1 MGNYEQLKQA
11 VSDVI
16 KTNGNQEI
24 TGEIMQNTLLS
35 IISTVGS
42 NATFA
47 GIATPTTNPGT
58 TDQNVFYIASEP
70 GIYANFGNVKL
81 IDQVLI
87 FSNNNGTWYKSEV
100 NIPNDY
106 SLNRFEVNTF
116 TNNLTINS
124 FIKEIYLSGNGF
136 DKNNKYA
143 IYSIVRG
150 FDGIG
155 WAISIKNIDTGL
167 STGWIIISDS
177 EELTGYVKAIKGGY
191 TLELLINNWDKIEK
205 QIVFTEED
213 GKLYNALNIDFSP
226 TIKLINYE
234 NETTIQISDIKGYSE
249 ENREVLSK
257 QFNLFDFGE
266 NGKFIGSNGNISNGE
281 YYKISKFQKVK
292 QGDVVLFT
300 AKYHTTSVLNAL
312 YGYNNEQREN
322 PIVLLDWSGEAE
334 YINKEVVIPSGVN
347 YIQGWNDM
355 RKNENPILIFK
366 NKQYTFNEDILN
378 RVLELEKKS
387 PNHKALIV
395 DKNGLGD
402 FTSVVDA
409 VKSINDSSETNVYDI
424 YINEGEY
431 NIIEEYFGEEDY
443 TDANDK
449 GLSLP
454 DYVNLIGL
462 GDRDKVIL
470 KGEMPDSIKYRTSQ
484 AFSTLN
490 VKYNNNIYNMT
501 ITAYNCRYPMH
512 DQTSNSSENCVRYIK
527 NCIFIHKGYN
537 GTPYTGVVDEE
548 HNTTEYRWGS
558 PHAYGQGTNNGSY
571 CEFEYSMFDAQGN
584 TGSAFLTH
592 DNKDA
597 VKGTEIKISHCQ
609 FNNKGTSDLINI
621 SALGAKICN
630 ISFVGNKFGGNK
642 TIKCVCSTTY
652 NPQENFNYILYGNGN
667 SDVIVQMP
675 SGEEAKNNIIQ

>member
-1 MGNYEQLKQA
+1 MGDYEQLKQA
-11 VSDVI
+11 VADVI

-24 TGEIMQNTLLS
+24 TGAIMQDTLLS
-35 IISTVGS
+35 IISTVGN

-58 TDQNVFYIASEP
+58 PDQNVFYIASEP

-106 SLNRFEVNTF
+106 LLNRFEVNTF

-124 FIKEIYLSGNGF
+124 FIKEIYLSGKGF

-150 FDGIG
+150 YDGIG

-177 EELTGYVKAIKGGY
+177 EELTGYVKAIKGDY

-205 QIVFTEED
+205 QIAFTEED

-257 QFNLFDFGE
+257 QSNLFDFGE

-281 YYKISKFQKVK
+281 YYKISNFQKVK

-387 PNHKALIV
+387 PNHKVLIV

-443 TDANDK
+443 TDVNDK

-490 VKYNNNIYNMT
+490 VEYNNNIYNMT

-512 DQTSNSSENCVRYIK
+512 DQTSNSSKNCVRHIK

-537 GTPYTGVVDEE
+537 GMPYTGVVDEE

-558 PHAYGQGTNNGSY
+558 AHAYGQGTNNGSY
-571 CEFEYSMFDAQGN
+571 CEFEHSMFDAQGN
-584 TGSAFLTH
+584 TGSAFITH

-597 VKGTEIKISHCQ
+597 LKGTEIKISHCQ
-609 FNNKGTSDLINI
+609 FNNKGTSDLIKI

-630 ISFVGNKFGGNK
+630 ISFVGNKFGSNK

>member
-1 MGNYEQLKQA
+1 MGNYEELKQA

-16 KTNGNQEI
+16 KSNGNQEI
-24 TGEIMQNTLLS
+24 TGTILQNALLT
-35 IISTVGS
+35 IISTVG
-42 NATFA
+42 NGATFA

-58 TDQNVFYIASEP
+58 PDQNVFYIASEP

-136 DKNNKYA
+136 NKNNKYA

-150 FDGIG
+150 YDGIG

-205 QIVFTEED
+205 QMTFTEED

-257 QFNLFDFGE
+257 QCNLFDFGE
-266 NGKFIGSNGNISNGE
+266 NGKFIGSNGNITNGE

-300 AKYHTTSVLNAL
+300 AKYQKTSVLNAL

-322 PIVLLDWSGEAE
+322 QIVLLDWSGEAE

-366 NKQYTFNEDILN
+366 NKQDTFNEDILN

-387 PNHKALIV
+387 PHKSLIV

-431 NIIEEYFGEEDY
+431 NIIEEYFGKEDY
-443 TDANDK
+443 TDTNDK

-470 KGEMPDSIKYRTSQ
+470 KGEMPDSIKYRTSRV
-484 AFSTLN
+484 FSTLN

-512 DQTSNSSENCVRYIK
+512 DQTTDSGENCTRYIK

-537 GTPYTGVVDEE
+537 GAPYTGVVDEE

-558 PHAYGQGTNNGSY
+558 AHAYGQGTNNGSY

-584 TGSAFLTH
+584 TGCAFLTH

-609 FNNKGTSDLINI
+609 FNNKGKSELINI
-621 SALGAKICN
+621 SAQGAKICN
-630 ISFVGNKFGGNK
+630 ISFVGNKFGSNK
-642 TIKCVCSTTY
+642 TIKCVCS

>member
-1 MGNYEQLKQA
+1 MGNYEQLRQA

-16 KTNGNQEI
+16 KANGNQEI
-24 TGEIMQNTLLS
+24 TGAIMQNTLLS

-58 TDQNVFYIASEP
+58 PDQNVFYIASEP

-630 ISFVGNKFGGNK
+630 ISFVGNKFCGNK
-642 TIKCVCSTTY
+642 TIKCVCPTTY

>member
-1 MGNYEQLKQA
+1 MGDYEQLKQA
-11 VSDVI
+11 VADVI

-24 TGEIMQNTLLS
+24 TGAIMQDTLLS

-58 TDQNVFYIASEP
+58 PDQNVFYIASEP

-106 SLNRFEVNTF
+106 LLNRFEVNTF

-143 IYSIVRG
+143 IGSIVRG
-150 FDGIG
+150 YDGIG

-281 YYKISKFQKVK
+281 YYKISNFQKVK

-443 TDANDK
+443 TDVNDK

-512 DQTSNSSENCVRYIK
+512 DQTSNSSENCVRHIK

-537 GTPYTGVVDEE
+537 GMSYTGVVDEE

-558 PHAYGQGTNNGSY
+558 AHAYGQGTNNGSY

-652 NPQENFNYILYGNGN
+652 NPQGNFNYILYGNGN

>member
-1 MGNYEQLKQA
+1 MGDYEQLKQA
-11 VSDVI
+11 VADVI

-24 TGEIMQNTLLS
+24 TGAIMQDTLLS

-58 TDQNVFYIASEP
+58 PDQNVFYIASEP

-106 SLNRFEVNTF
+106 LLNRFEVNTF

-143 IYSIVRG
+143 IGSIVRG
-150 FDGIG
+150 YDGIG

-257 QFNLFDFGE
+257 QSNLFDFGE

-281 YYKISKFQKVK
+281 YYKISNFQKVK

-431 NIIEEYFGEEDY
+431 NIIGEYFGEEDY
-443 TDANDK
+443 TDVNDK

-512 DQTSNSSENCVRYIK
+512 DQTSNSSKNCVRHIK

-537 GTPYTGVVDEE
+537 GMSYVGVVDEE

-558 PHAYGQGTNNGSY
+558 AHAYGQGTNDGSY

-584 TGSAFLTH
+584 TGSAFMTH
-592 DNKDA
+592 DDKDA
-597 VKGTEIKISHCQ
+597 VKGTEIKMSHCQ
-609 FNNKGTSDLINI
+609 FNNKGRSDLINI

-630 ISFVGNKFGGNK
+630 ISFVGNKFGSNK

-652 NPQENFNYILYGNGN
+652 NPQGNFNYILYGNGN

>member
-58 TDQNVFYIASEP
+58 PDQNVFYIASEP

-300 AKYHTTSVLNAL
+300 AKYHTTTVLNAL

-512 DQTSNSSENCVRYIK
+512 DQTSNLSENCVRYIK

-609 FNNKGTSDLINI
+609 FNNKGESDLINI

-642 TIKCVCSTTY
+642 TIKCVCPTTY

>member
-1 MGNYEQLKQA
+1 MGNYEELKQA

-16 KTNGNQEI
+16 KSNGNQEI
-24 TGEIMQNTLLS
+24 TGTILQNALLT
-35 IISTVGS
+35 IISTVG
-42 NATFA
+42 NGATFA

-58 TDQNVFYIASEP
+58 PDQNVFYIASEP

-136 DKNNKYA
+136 NKNNKYA

-150 FDGIG
+150 YDGIG

-205 QIVFTEED
+205 QMTFTEED

-257 QFNLFDFGE
+257 QCNLFDFGE

-300 AKYHTTSVLNAL
+300 AKYQKTSVLNAL

-366 NKQYTFNEDILN
+366 NKQDTFNEDILN

-387 PNHKALIV
+387 PHKSLIV

-431 NIIEEYFGEEDY
+431 NIIEEYFGKEDY
-443 TDANDK
+443 TDTNDG

-470 KGEMPDSIKYRTSQ
+470 KGEMPDSIKYRTSR

-512 DQTSNSSENCVRYIK
+512 DQTTDSGENCARYIK

-558 PHAYGQGTNNGSY
+558 AHAYGQGTNNGSY

-584 TGSAFLTH
+584 TGCAFLTH

-609 FNNKGTSDLINI
+609 FNNKGTSELINI

-630 ISFVGNKFGGNK
+630 ISFVGNKFGSNK
-642 TIKCVCSTTY
+642 TIKCVCSPTY

>member
-11 VSDVI
+11 VSYVI
-16 KTNGNQEI
+16 KKNGNQEI

-35 IISTVGS
+35 IISTIG
-42 NATFA
+42 NDATFA

-58 TDQNVFYIASEP
+58 PDQNVFYIASEP

-642 TIKCVCSTTY
+642 TIKCVCPTTY

>member
-1 MGNYEQLKQA
+1 MGNYQQLKQA

-47 GIATPTTNPGT
+47 GIETPTTNPGT
-58 TDQNVFYIASEP
+58 PDQNVFYIASEP

-249 ENREVLSK
+249 ENIELLSK

-366 NKQYTFNEDILN
+366 NKQYAFNEDILN

-512 DQTSNSSENCVRYIK
+512 DQTSNSSENCARYIK
-527 NCIFIHKGYN
+527 IVY
-537 GTPYTGVVDEE
+537 
-548 HNTTEYRWGS
+548 
-558 PHAYGQGTNNGSY
+558 SY
-571 CEFEYSMFDAQGN
+571 I
-584 TGSAFLTH
+584 
-592 DNKDA
+592 KDIM
-597 VKGTEIKISHCQ
+597 ER
-609 FNNKGTSDLINI
+609 LI
-621 SALGAKICN
+621 L
-630 ISFVGNKFGGNK
+630 V
-642 TIKCVCSTTY
+642 
-652 NPQENFNYILYGNGN
+652 
-667 SDVIVQMP
+667 
-675 SGEEAKNNIIQ
+675 

>member
-1 MGNYEQLKQA
+1 MGDYGQLKQA
-11 VSDVI
+11 VADVI

-24 TGEIMQNTLLS
+24 TGAIMQDTLLS

-58 TDQNVFYIASEP
+58 PDQNVFYIASEP

-106 SLNRFEVNTF
+106 LLNRFEVNTF

-143 IYSIVRG
+143 IISIVRG
-150 FDGIG
+150 YDGIG

-281 YYKISKFQKVK
+281 YYKISNFQKVK

-300 AKYHTTSVLNAL
+300 AKYQTTPVLNAL

-402 FTSVVDA
+402 FTSVVGA

-443 TDANDK
+443 TDVNDK

-512 DQTSNSSENCVRYIK
+512 DQTSNSSKNCVRHIK

-537 GTPYTGVVDEE
+537 GMPYAGVVDEE
-548 HNTTEYRWGS
+548 HNTIEYRWGS
-558 PHAYGQGTNNGSY
+558 AHAYGQGTNNGSY

-597 VKGTEIKISHCQ
+597 IKGTEIKISHCQ

-630 ISFVGNKFGGNK
+630 ISFVGNKFGSNK

-652 NPQENFNYILYGNGN
+652 NPQGNFNYILYGNGN

>member
-58 TDQNVFYIASEP
+58 PDQNVFYIASEP

-642 TIKCVCSTTY
+642 TIKCVCPTTY

>member
-1 MGNYEQLKQA
+1 MGDYEQLKQA
-11 VSDVI
+11 VADVI

-24 TGEIMQNTLLS
+24 TGAIMQDTLLS

-58 TDQNVFYIASEP
+58 PDQNVFYIASEP

-106 SLNRFEVNTF
+106 LLSTFEVNTF

-124 FIKEIYLSGNGF
+124 FIKEIYLSGKGF

-143 IYSIVRG
+143 IGSIVRG
-150 FDGIG
+150 YDGIG
-155 WAISIKNIDTGL
+155 WAISLKNIDTGL

-249 ENREVLSK
+249 KNREVLSK
-257 QFNLFDFGE
+257 QSNLFDFGE
-266 NGKFIGSNGNISNGE
+266 NGKFIGSNGHISNGE
-281 YYKISKFQKVK
+281 GYKISNLQKVK

-300 AKYHTTSVLNAL
+300 AKYHTTSALNAL

-366 NKQYTFNEDILN
+366 NKQDTFNEDILN
-378 RVLELEKKS
+378 RVLELEKNS

-431 NIIEEYFGEEDY
+431 NIIEEYFGEKDY
-443 TDANDK
+443 TDVKDE

-490 VKYNNNIYNMT
+490 VKYNNDIYNMT
-501 ITAYNCRYPMH
+501 ITAYNCRYPLH
-512 DQTSNSSENCVRYIK
+512 DQTTNSSENCVRHIK

-537 GTPYTGVVDEE
+537 GMSYTGVVDEE

-558 PHAYGQGTNNGSY
+558 THAYGQGTNSGSY
-571 CEFEYSMFDAQGN
+571 CKFEYSMFDAQGN
-584 TGSAFLTH
+584 TGSAFVTH

-597 VKGTEIKISHCQ
+597 VKGTEIEISHCQ

-642 TIKCVCSTTY
+642 KIKCVCQTTY
-652 NPQENFNYILYGNGN
+652 NPQGNFNYILYGNGN

>member
-1 MGNYEQLKQA
+1 MGDYEQLKQA
-11 VSDVI
+11 VADVI

-24 TGEIMQNTLLS
+24 TGAIMQDTLLS
-35 IISTVGS
+35 IISTFGS

-58 TDQNVFYIASEP
+58 PDQNVFYIASEP

-106 SLNRFEVNTF
+106 LLSRFEVNTF
-116 TNNLTINS
+116 TKNLTINS

-143 IYSIVRG
+143 IGSIVRG
-150 FDGIG
+150 YDGIG

-213 GKLYNALNIDFSP
+213 GKLYNAFNIDFSP

-257 QFNLFDFGE
+257 QSNLFDFGE
-266 NGKFIGSNGNISNGE
+266 NGKFIGSNGNISKGE
-281 YYKISKFQKVK
+281 YYKISNFQKVK

-312 YGYNNEQREN
+312 YGYNNEKREN

-355 RKNENPILIFK
+355 RENENPILIFK

-378 RVLELEKKS
+378 RVLELEKNS

-443 TDANDK
+443 TDVNDK

-484 AFSTLN
+484 TFSTLN
-490 VKYNNNIYNMT
+490 VQYNNNIYNMT

-512 DQTSNSSENCVRYIK
+512 DQTTNSSENCVRHIK

-537 GTPYTGVVDEE
+537 GMPYTGVVDEE

-558 PHAYGQGTNNGSY
+558 AHAYGQGTNNGSY
-571 CEFEYSMFDAQGN
+571 CKFEYSMFDAQGN
-584 TGSAFLTH
+584 TGSAFITH

-609 FNNKGTSDLINI
+609 FNNKGKSDLINI

-630 ISFVGNKFGGNK
+630 ISFVGNKFGSNK
-642 TIKCVCSTTY
+642 TIKCVCATTY
-652 NPQENFNYILYGNGN
+652 NPQGNFNYILYGNGN

>member
-16 KTNGNQEI
+16 KKNGNQEI

-58 TDQNVFYIASEP
+58 PDQNVFYIASEP

-177 EELTGYVKAIKGGY
+177 EELTGYVKAIKDGY

-355 RKNENPILIFK
+355 IKNENPILIFK

-431 NIIEEYFGEEDY
+431 NIIEEYFGEDDY

-584 TGSAFLTH
+584 TGSAFQTH

-642 TIKCVCSTTY
+642 TIKCVCPTTY

>member
-1 MGNYEQLKQA
+1 MGDYEQLKQA
-11 VSDVI
+11 VADVI

-24 TGEIMQNTLLS
+24 TGAIMQDTLLS

-58 TDQNVFYIASEP
+58 PDQNVFYIASEP

-177 EELTGYVKAIKGGY
+177 EELTGYVKAIKDGY
-191 TLELLINNWDKIEK
+191 TLELLINNWDKIER

-300 AKYHTTSVLNAL
+300 AKCHTTSVLNAL

-630 ISFVGNKFGGNK
+630 ISFVGNKFGSNK

>member
-58 TDQNVFYIASEP
+58 PDQNVFYIASEP

-150 FDGIG
+150 YDGIG

-191 TLELLINNWDKIEK
+191 KLELLINNWDKIEK
-205 QIVFTEED
+205 KIDFTEED

-266 NGKFIGSNGNISNGE
+266 NRKFIGSNGNISNGE

-512 DQTSNSSENCVRYIK
+512 DQTSDSSENCVRYIK

-609 FNNKGTSDLINI
+609 FNNKGKSDLINI

-630 ISFVGNKFGGNK
+630 ISFVGNKFGSNK

-675 SGEEAKNNIIQ
+675 NGEEAKNNIIQ

>member
-16 KTNGNQEI
+16 KKNGNQEI

-35 IISTVGS
+35 IISTIG
-42 NATFA
+42 NDATFA
-47 GIATPTTNPGT
+47 GIAVPETNPGT
-58 TDQNVFYIASEP
+58 PDQNVFYIASEP

-205 QIVFTEED
+205 KIDFTEED

-642 TIKCVCSTTY
+642 TIKCVCPTTY

>member
-11 VSDVI
+11 VSDII

-35 IISTVGS
+35 IISTIG
-42 NATFA
+42 NDATFA

-58 TDQNVFYIASEP
+58 PDQNVFYIASEP

-87 FSNNNGTWYKSEV
+87 FTNNNGTWYKSEV

-249 ENREVLSK
+249 ENIEVLSK

-366 NKQYTFNEDILN
+366 NKQNTFNEDILN

>member
-16 KTNGNQEI
+16 KKNGNQEI

-42 NATFA
+42 NATFV

-58 TDQNVFYIASEP
+58 PDQNVFYIASEP

-81 IDQVLI
+81 IDKVLI

-642 TIKCVCSTTY
+642 TIKCVCPTTY

>member
-58 TDQNVFYIASEP
+58 PDQNVFYIASEP

-249 ENREVLSK
+249 ENIEVLSK

>member
-58 TDQNVFYIASEP
+58 PDQNVFYIASEP

-300 AKYHTTSVLNAL
+300 AKYHTTAVLNAL

-449 GLSLP
+449 G
-454 DYVNLIGL
+454 
-462 GDRDKVIL
+462 
-470 KGEMPDSIKYRTSQ
+470 
-484 AFSTLN
+484 
-490 VKYNNNIYNMT
+490 
-501 ITAYNCRYPMH
+501 
-512 DQTSNSSENCVRYIK
+512 
-527 NCIFIHKGYN
+527 
-537 GTPYTGVVDEE
+537 
-548 HNTTEYRWGS
+548 
-558 PHAYGQGTNNGSY
+558 
-571 CEFEYSMFDAQGN
+571 
-584 TGSAFLTH
+584 
-592 DNKDA
+592 
-597 VKGTEIKISHCQ
+597 
-609 FNNKGTSDLINI
+609 
-621 SALGAKICN
+621 
-630 ISFVGNKFGGNK
+630 
-642 TIKCVCSTTY
+642 
-652 NPQENFNYILYGNGN
+652 
-667 SDVIVQMP
+667 
-675 SGEEAKNNIIQ
+675 

>member
-1 MGNYEQLKQA
+1 MGDYEQLKQA
-11 VSDVI
+11 VADVI

-24 TGEIMQNTLLS
+24 TGAIMQDTLLS

-58 TDQNVFYIASEP
+58 PDQNVFYIASEP

-150 FDGIG
+150 YDGIG

-205 QIVFTEED
+205 KIDFTEED
-213 GKLYNALNIDFSP
+213 GRLYNALNIDFSP

-249 ENREVLSK
+249 ENIEVLSK
-257 QFNLFDFGE
+257 QFNLFDLGE
-266 NGKFIGSNGNISNGE
+266 NGKFIGSNGNIGKGE

-300 AKYHTTSVLNAL
+300 AKYQTTSVLNAL

-355 RKNENPILIFK
+355 RKNENPKLIFK

-501 ITAYNCRYPMH
+501 ITAYNCRYPIH
-512 DQTSNSSENCVRYIK
+512 DQTTNSSENCVRYIK

-558 PHAYGQGTNNGSY
+558 SHAYGQGTNNGSY

-584 TGSAFLTH
+584 TGCAFVTH

-609 FNNKGTSDLINI
+609 FNNKGTSELINI

-630 ISFVGNKFGGNK
+630 ISFVGNKFGSNK
-642 TIKCVCSTTY
+642 TIKCVCQTTY
-652 NPQENFNYILYGNGN
+652 NPQKNFNYILYGNGN

>member
-1 MGNYEQLKQA
+1 MGDYEQLKQA
-11 VSDVI
+11 VADVI

-24 TGEIMQNTLLS
+24 TGAIMQDTLLS

-58 TDQNVFYIASEP
+58 LDQNVFYIASEP

-87 FSNNNGTWYKSEV
+87 FSNNNGTWHKSEV

-150 FDGIG
+150 YDGIG

-177 EELTGYVKAIKGGY
+177 EELTGYVKAIKDGY

-205 QIVFTEED
+205 MIVFTEED
-213 GKLYNALNIDFSP
+213 GRLYNALNIDFSP

-234 NETTIQISDIKGYSE
+234 NETTTQISDIKGYSE
-249 ENREVLSK
+249 GNREALSK
-257 QFNLFDFGE
+257 QSNLFDFGE
-266 NGKFIGSNGNISNGE
+266 NGKFIGSNGNIGNGE

-300 AKYHTTSVLNAL
+300 AQYHTTSVLNAL

-501 ITAYNCRYPMH
+501 ITAYNCRYPIH
-512 DQTSNSSENCVRYIK
+512 DQTTNSSENCVRYIK

-558 PHAYGQGTNNGSY
+558 SHAYGQGTNNGSY

-584 TGSAFLTH
+584 TGCAFLTH

-609 FNNKGTSDLINI
+609 FNNKGTSELINI

-630 ISFVGNKFGGNK
+630 ISFVGNKFGSNK
-642 TIKCVCSTTY
+642 TIKCVCPTTY
-652 NPQENFNYILYGNGN
+652 NSQENFNYILYGNGN

>member
-58 TDQNVFYIASEP
+58 PDQNVFYIASEP

-116 TNNLTINS
+116 TINLTINS

>member
-1 MGNYEQLKQA
+1 MGDYEQLKQA
-11 VSDVI
+11 VADVI

-24 TGEIMQNTLLS
+24 TGAIMQDTLLS

-58 TDQNVFYIASEP
+58 PDQNVFYIASEP

-81 IDQVLI
+81 IDRVLI

-106 SLNRFEVNTF
+106 LLNRFEVNTF

-143 IYSIVRG
+143 IGSIVRG
-150 FDGIG
+150 YDGIG

-234 NETTIQISDIKGYSE
+234 NETTIQISDIKGCSE

-257 QFNLFDFGE
+257 QSNLFDFGE
-266 NGKFIGSNGNISNGE
+266 NGKFIGSNGNISKGE
-281 YYKISKFQKVK
+281 YYKISNFQKVK

-300 AKYHTTSVLNAL
+300 AKYHTTSILNAL

-409 VKSINDSSETNVYDI
+409 VKSIKDSSETNVYDI

-431 NIIEEYFGEEDY
+431 NIIEEYFGEKDY
-443 TDANDK
+443 TDVNDK

-512 DQTSNSSENCVRYIK
+512 DQTSDSSENCVRHIK

-537 GTPYTGVVDEE
+537 GMPYAGVVDEE

-558 PHAYGQGTNNGSY
+558 AHAYGQGTNNGSY

-609 FNNKGTSDLINI
+609 FNNKGASDLINI
-621 SALGAKICN
+621 SALGSKICN

-652 NPQENFNYILYGNGN
+652 NPQGNFNYILYGNGN
-667 SDVIVQMP
+667 GDVIVQMP
-675 SGEEAKNNIIQ
+675 RGEEAKNNIIQ

>member
-1 MGNYEQLKQA
+1 MGDYEQLKQA
-11 VSDVI
+11 VADVI

-24 TGEIMQNTLLS
+24 TGAIMQDTLLS

-58 TDQNVFYIASEP
+58 PDQNVFYIASEP

-106 SLNRFEVNTF
+106 LLNRFEVNTF

-143 IYSIVRG
+143 IGSIVRG
-150 FDGIG
+150 YDGIG

-257 QFNLFDFGE
+257 QSNLFDFGE
-266 NGKFIGSNGNISNGE
+266 NGKFIGSNGDISNGE
-281 YYKISKFQKVK
+281 YYKISNFQKVK

-387 PNHKALIV
+387 PHKALIV

-443 TDANDK
+443 TDVNDK

-512 DQTSNSSENCVRYIK
+512 DQTSNSSENCVRHIK

-537 GTPYTGVVDEE
+537 GMPYAGVVDEE
-548 HNTTEYRWGS
+548 HNTTEYRWES
-558 PHAYGQGTNNGSY
+558 AHAYGQGTNNGSY

-584 TGSAFLTH
+584 TGNAFLTH

-652 NPQENFNYILYGNGN
+652 NPQGNFNYILYGNGN

>member
-1 MGNYEQLKQA
+1 MGNYEELKQA

-16 KTNGNQEI
+16 KSNGNQEI
-24 TGEIMQNTLLS
+24 TGTILQNALLT
-35 IISTVGS
+35 IISTVG
-42 NATFA
+42 NGATFA

-58 TDQNVFYIASEP
+58 PDQNVFYIASEP

-136 DKNNKYA
+136 NKNNKYA

-150 FDGIG
+150 YDGIG

-205 QIVFTEED
+205 QKTFTEED

-257 QFNLFDFGE
+257 QCNLFDFGE

-300 AKYHTTSVLNAL
+300 AKYQKTSVLNAL

-322 PIVLLDWSGEAE
+322 QIVLLDWSGEAE

-355 RKNENPILIFK
+355 RRNENPILIFK
-366 NKQYTFNEDILN
+366 NKQDTFNEDILN

-387 PNHKALIV
+387 PHKSLIV

-431 NIIEEYFGEEDY
+431 NIIEEYFGKEDY
-443 TDANDK
+443 TDTNDG

-470 KGEMPDSIKYRTSQ
+470 KGEMPDSIKYRTSR

-512 DQTSNSSENCVRYIK
+512 DQTTDSGENCARYIK

-537 GTPYTGVVDEE
+537 GASYTGVVDEE
-548 HNTTEYRWGS
+548 HNTTEYRWGGA
-558 PHAYGQGTNNGSY
+558 HAYGQGTNNGSY

-584 TGSAFLTH
+584 TGCAFLTH

-609 FNNKGTSDLINI
+609 FNNKGKSELINI

-642 TIKCVCSTTY
+642 TIKCVCSPAY

>member
-1 MGNYEQLKQA
+1 MGNYDQLKQA

-58 TDQNVFYIASEP
+58 PDQNVFYIASEP

>member
-35 IISTVGS
+35 IISTFG
-42 NATFA
+42 NDATFA
-47 GIATPTTNPGT
+47 GIAVPETNPGT
-58 TDQNVFYIASEP
+58 PDQNVFYIASEP

-150 FDGIG
+150 YDGIG

-257 QFNLFDFGE
+257 QCNLFDFGE

-409 VKSINDSSETNVYDI
+409 VKSINDSSKTNVYDI

-490 VKYNNNIYNMT
+490 VKFNNNIYNMT

-558 PHAYGQGTNNGSY
+558 AHAYGQGTNNGSY

-630 ISFVGNKFGGNK
+630 ISFVGNKFGSNK
-642 TIKCVCSTTY
+642 TIKCVCSPTY
-652 NPQENFNYILYGNGN
+652 NPQGNFNYILYGNGN

>member
-1 MGNYEQLKQA
+1 MGDYEQLKQA
-11 VSDVI
+11 VADVI

-24 TGEIMQNTLLS
+24 TGTIMQDTLLS

-58 TDQNVFYIASEP
+58 PDQNVFYIASEP

-106 SLNRFEVNTF
+106 LLSRFEVNTF

-143 IYSIVRG
+143 IRSIVRG
-150 FDGIG
+150 YDGIG
-155 WAISIKNIDTGL
+155 WAISIRNIDTGL

-177 EELTGYVKAIKGGY
+177 EELTGYVKAIKGDY

-249 ENREVLSK
+249 ENREVLLK
-257 QFNLFDFGE
+257 QSNLFDFGE

-281 YYKISKFQKVK
+281 YYKISNFQKVK

-312 YGYNNEQREN
+312 YGYDNEQREN

-355 RKNENPILIFK
+355 RVNENPILIFK

-443 TDANDK
+443 TDVNDK

-470 KGEMPDSIKYRTSQ
+470 KGEMPDSIKYRTSRE
-484 AFSTLN
+484 FSTLN
-490 VKYNNNIYNMT
+490 VEYNNNIYNMT

-512 DQTSNSSENCVRYIK
+512 DQTSDSSENCVRHIK

-537 GTPYTGVVDEE
+537 GMSYTGVVDEE

-558 PHAYGQGTNNGSY
+558 AHAYGQGTNNGSY

-584 TGSAFLTH
+584 TGNAFVTH

-609 FNNKGTSDLINI
+609 FNNKGKSDLINI

-642 TIKCVCSTTY
+642 TIKCVCQTTY
-652 NPQENFNYILYGNGN
+652 NPQGNFNYILYGNGN
-667 SDVIVQMP
+667 SDVIVRMP

>member
-1 MGNYEQLKQA
+1 MGDYEQLKQA
-11 VSDVI
+11 VADVV

-24 TGEIMQNTLLS
+24 TGAIMQDTLLS

-58 TDQNVFYIASEP
+58 PDQNVFYIASEP

-124 FIKEIYLSGNGF
+124 FIKEIYLSGKGF
-136 DKNNKYA
+136 YKNNKYA

-150 FDGIG
+150 YDGIG

-167 STGWIIISDS
+167 STGWIVISDS

-213 GKLYNALNIDFSP
+213 GTLYNAFNIDFSP

-234 NETTIQISDIKGYSE
+234 NEATIQISDIKGYSE
-249 ENREVLSK
+249 GNREVLSK
-257 QFNLFDFGE
+257 ECNLFDLGE
-266 NGKFIGSNGNISNGE
+266 NGKFIGSNGHISNGE
-281 YYKISKFQKVK
+281 YYKISTFQKVK

-300 AKYHTTSVLNAL
+300 AKYQTTSVLNAL

-409 VKSINDSSETNVYDI
+409 VKSINDSSKTNVYDI

-431 NIIEEYFGEEDY
+431 NIIEEYFGEKDY

-490 VKYNNNIYNMT
+490 VKLNNNIYNMT

-512 DQTSNSSENCVRYIK
+512 DQTLNSSENCVRYIK

-558 PHAYGQGTNNGSY
+558 AHAYGQGTNNGSY

-584 TGSAFLTH
+584 TGSAFITH

-609 FNNKGTSDLINI
+609 FNNKGKSDLINI

-630 ISFVGNKFGGNK
+630 ISFVGNKFGSNK
-642 TIKCVCSTTY
+642 TIKCVCPPTY

>member
-1 MGNYEQLKQA
+1 MGGYKQLKQA
-11 VSDVI
+11 VADVI

-24 TGEIMQNTLLS
+24 TGAIMQDTLLS

-58 TDQNVFYIASEP
+58 PDQNVFYIASEP

-81 IDQVLI
+81 IDRVLI

-106 SLNRFEVNTF
+106 LLNRFEVNTF

-143 IYSIVRG
+143 IGSIVRG
-150 FDGIG
+150 YDGIG

-257 QFNLFDFGE
+257 QSNLFDFGE

-281 YYKISKFQKVK
+281 YYKISNFQKVK

-443 TDANDK
+443 TDVNDK

-512 DQTSNSSENCVRYIK
+512 DQTSNSSENCVRHIK

-537 GTPYTGVVDEE
+537 GMPYTGVVDEE

-558 PHAYGQGTNNGSY
+558 AHAYGQGTNNGSY

-630 ISFVGNKFGGNK
+630 ISFVGNKFGSNK

-652 NPQENFNYILYGNGN
+652 NPQGNFNYILYGNGN

>member
-11 VSDVI
+11 VSDVV

-47 GIATPTTNPGT
+47 GIAAPTTNPGT
-58 TDQNVFYIASEP
+58 PDQNVFYIASEP

-609 FNNKGTSDLINI
+609 FNNKGTSGLINI

-642 TIKCVCSTTY
+642 TIKCVCPTTY

>member
-1 MGNYEQLKQA
+1 MGDYEQLKQA
-11 VSDVI
+11 VADVI

-24 TGEIMQNTLLS
+24 TGVIMQDTLLS

-58 TDQNVFYIASEP
+58 PDQNVFYIASEP

-81 IDQVLI
+81 MDQVLI

-106 SLNRFEVNTF
+106 LLNRFEVNTF

-136 DKNNKYA
+136 DKNNKYT
-143 IYSIVRG
+143 IRSIVRG
-150 FDGIG
+150 YDGIG

-257 QFNLFDFGE
+257 QSNLFDFGE
-266 NGKFIGSNGNISNGE
+266 NRKFIGSNGNISNGE
-281 YYKISKFQKVK
+281 YYKISNFQKVK

-355 RKNENPILIFK
+355 RENENPILIFK

-443 TDANDK
+443 TDVNDK

-490 VKYNNNIYNMT
+490 VEYNNNIYNMT

-512 DQTSNSSENCVRYIK
+512 DQTTDSSENCVRHIK

-537 GTPYTGVVDEE
+537 GMPYTGVVNEE

-558 PHAYGQGTNNGSY
+558 AHAYGQGTNNGSY

-630 ISFVGNKFGGNK
+630 ISFVGNKFGSNK
-642 TIKCVCSTTY
+642 TIKCVCPTTH
-652 NPQENFNYILYGNGN
+652 NPQGNFNYILYGNGN
-667 SDVIVQMP
+667 SDVIVKMP

>member
-1 MGNYEQLKQA
+1 MGDYEQLKQA
-11 VSDVI
+11 VADVI

-24 TGEIMQNTLLS
+24 TGAIMQDTLLS

-58 TDQNVFYIASEP
+58 PDQNVFYIASEP

-106 SLNRFEVNTF
+106 LLNRFEVNTF

-143 IYSIVRG
+143 IGSIVRG
-150 FDGIG
+150 YDGIG

-234 NETTIQISDIKGYSE
+234 NETTIQISDIKGCSE

-257 QFNLFDFGE
+257 QSNLFDFGE
-266 NGKFIGSNGNISNGE
+266 NGKFIGSNGHINNGE
-281 YYKISKFQKVK
+281 YYKISNFQKVK

-355 RKNENPILIFK
+355 RRNENPILIFK

-443 TDANDK
+443 TDVNDK

-512 DQTSNSSENCVRYIK
+512 DQTSNSSENCVRHIK

-537 GTPYTGVVDEE
+537 GMSYAGAVDEE

-558 PHAYGQGTNNGSY
+558 AHAYGQGTNSGSY
-571 CEFEYSMFDAQGN
+571 CKLEYSMFDAQGN

-592 DNKDA
+592 DSKDA

-609 FNNKGTSDLINI
+609 FNNKGKSDLINI

-630 ISFVGNKFGGNK
+630 ISFVGNKFGSNK
-642 TIKCVCSTTY
+642 IIKCVCSTTY
-652 NPQENFNYILYGNGN
+652 NPQGNFNYILYGNGN

>member
-1 MGNYEQLKQA
+1 MGDYEQLKQA
-11 VSDVI
+11 VADVI

-24 TGEIMQNTLLS
+24 TGAIMQDTLLS

-58 TDQNVFYIASEP
+58 PDQNVFYIASEP

-177 EELTGYVKAIKGGY
+177 EELTGYVKAIKDGY
-191 TLELLINNWDKIEK
+191 TLELLINNWDKIER

-249 ENREVLSK
+249 ENIEVLSK

-300 AKYHTTSVLNAL
+300 AKFHTTSVLNAL

-630 ISFVGNKFGGNK
+630 ISFVGNKFGSNK

>member
-1 MGNYEQLKQA
+1 MGDYEQLKQA
-11 VSDVI
+11 VADVI

-24 TGEIMQNTLLS
+24 TGAIMQDTLLS

-58 TDQNVFYIASEP
+58 PDQNVFYIASEP

-106 SLNRFEVNTF
+106 LLNRFEVNTF

-143 IYSIVRG
+143 IGSIVRG
-150 FDGIG
+150 YDGIG

-281 YYKISKFQKVK
+281 YYKISNFQKVK

-355 RKNENPILIFK
+355 RK
-366 NKQYTFNEDILN
+366 
-378 RVLELEKKS
+378 
-387 PNHKALIV
+387 
-395 DKNGLGD
+395 
-402 FTSVVDA
+402 
-409 VKSINDSSETNVYDI
+409 
-424 YINEGEY
+424 
-431 NIIEEYFGEEDY
+431 
-443 TDANDK
+443 
-449 GLSLP
+449 
-454 DYVNLIGL
+454 
-462 GDRDKVIL
+462 
-470 KGEMPDSIKYRTSQ
+470 IKT
-484 AFSTLN
+484 
-490 VKYNNNIYNMT
+490 
-501 ITAYNCRYPMH
+501 RYL
-512 DQTSNSSENCVRYIK
+512 Y
-527 NCIFIHKGYN
+527 
-537 GTPYTGVVDEE
+537 
-548 HNTTEYRWGS
+548 
-558 PHAYGQGTNNGSY
+558 
-571 CEFEYSMFDAQGN
+571 
-584 TGSAFLTH
+584 L
-592 DNKDA
+592 
-597 VKGTEIKISHCQ
+597 KIS
-609 FNNKGTSDLINI
+609 NI
-621 SALGAKICN
+621 HLMKI
-630 ISFVGNKFGGNK
+630 F
-642 TIKCVCSTTY
+642 
-652 NPQENFNYILYGNGN
+652 
-667 SDVIVQMP
+667 
-675 SGEEAKNNIIQ
+675 